1 MWGKKSTRKHKKWEG
16 DGLLRV
22 GPSTV
27 LLIDEEGKE
36 LGKGSGYN
44 TSQLA
49 ELEDGGRCVDHFTF
63 TRLETD
69 VHLRLAVGGKEVE
82 VTGESTEK
90 AWQLAKKET
99 RAMYE
104 RMKENLAKNSKPNEV
119 QPIADPSTRS
129 DTIKATSSP
138 VNFKPF
144 CVPARVGSTLPQF
157 TAARAVAPGKP
168 MFDCNS
174 PGAIV
179 MPSPPPGHPL
189 RREAGLVEVI
199 AHNMQAI
206 LAIVIS

>member
-49 ELEDGGRCVDHFTF
+49 ELEDGGRCVDHFTL

-69 VHLRLAVGGKEVE
+69 AHLRLGVGGKEVE
-82 VTGESTEK
+82 VTGEATEK

-99 RAMYE
+99 RAVYE
-104 RMKENLAKNSKPNEV
+104 RMKENLAKNSKPDEV
-119 QPIADPSTRS
+119 QPIADPATRS

-138 VNFKPF
+138 VN
-144 CVPARVGSTLPQF
+144 S
-157 TAARAVAPGKP
+157 
-168 MFDCNS
+168 
-174 PGAIV
+174 
-179 MPSPPPGHPL
+179 
-189 RREAGLVEVI
+189 
-199 AHNMQAI
+199 
-206 LAIVIS
+206 

>member
-49 ELEDGGRCVDHFTF
+49 ELEDGGRCVDHFTI

-104 RMKENLAKNSKPNEV
+104 RMKENLAKNSKPEEV
-119 QPIADPSTRS
+119 QPSADPATRS

-199 AHNMQAI
+199 AHNMQAPP
-206 LAIVIS
+206 AFVIS